1 MALVKSNNKRGTMK
15 AMKVKNTMKA
25 KNAMKAKKVSTVA
38 RGRAAKALVF
48 GGRRE
53 KTAGGVT
60 AAGLTKNKRGRIVSK
75 RRSANGKRD
84 YKRLEDWT
92 EACMEAR
99 RVLNAQGFVPVNGR
113 TLQGQALYFKA
124 KALLQHRRA
133 GGPASSSAAAA
144 QIACTLG

>member
-84 YKRLEDWT
+84 YKRLKDWT
-92 EACMEAR
+92 EACTAAR
-99 RVLNAQGFVPVNGR
+99 KALGTEGFVAVGGR
-113 TLQGQALYFKA
+113 TSQGKALYGKA
-124 KALLQHRRA
+124 KALLEHRRA
-133 GGPASSSAAAA
+133 GGSASSAAAA
-144 QIACTLG
+144 TPRART